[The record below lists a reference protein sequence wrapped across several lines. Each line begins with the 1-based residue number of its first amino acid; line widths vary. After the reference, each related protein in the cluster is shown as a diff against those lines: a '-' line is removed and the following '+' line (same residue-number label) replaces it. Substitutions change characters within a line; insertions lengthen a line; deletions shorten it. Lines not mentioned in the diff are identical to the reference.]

1 VKNFSVIKKS
11 NMEHWFSASTEADYQ
26 LKETMVELARDD
38 IFYPTKEQINRDLF
52 GVDNVYSYI
61 PYFEPPYHGDPSL
74 AHISWEDMDYLFNRI
89 SDGEIRVIVEVGSF
103 CGASACFIGEYI
115 KKNKIP
121 AVIICVDTWCG
132 DINMWLKGNFSTIM
146 SKQDGQPKLFENF
159 ISTVRRYNMQD
170 VIVPLRVSSVVA
182 ARMLA
187 VLKYKIDIVYLDSAH
202 EAGETFMELNLYYD
216 LLKKGGVI
224 FGDDYKVFPA
234 VRKDVDLFSKL
245 IEQDISFCDHKD
257 KNNPIWSFIKE

>member
-1 VKNFSVIKKS
+1 MKKFSVINKV
-11 NMEHWFSASTEADYQ
+11 NVENWFSSSTEADYQ
-26 LKETMVELARDD
+26 LKEIISELARSEV
-38 IFYPTKEQINRDLF
+38 FHPTKEQINRDLF
-52 GVDNVYSYI
+52 GVDNAYSYM
-61 PYFEPPYHGDPSL
+61 PLFEPTYYGDPSL
-74 AHISWEDMDYLFNRI
+74 AHISLEDIDYLFNLV
-89 SDGEIRVIVEVGSF
+89 SDGEIRVVVEVGSF

-132 DINMWLKGNFSTIM
+132 DINMWLKSDFSTIM
-146 SKQDGQPKLFENF
+146 NKPDGQPKLFENF

-224 FGDDYKVFPA
+224 FGDDYKIFPA
-234 VRKDVDLFSKL
+234 VKKDVDLFSKF

-257 KNNPIWSFIKE
+257 KSNPIWSFIKE